1 MNEELKKLYDAIAS
15 RGFYTKSYDEFVNQY
30 QDPAYR
36 DKVFAVVTREGLY
49 TKGRNEFDAKY
60 SAAPLKKKEPSVS
73 TSQEG
78 AMAPATEA
86 GSLASQESAPVLDF
100 TKLRQEQQAQQFGEL
115 PAQPQAE
122 PAMPPS
128 PQLQQQVMGR
138 MASPKSKT
146 VETTRADGTPVTVQF
161 GPTEFKSSDEAPM
174 PQFKTFSEMA
184 GQVDATI
191 DEPTKQKISQAIG
204 ITGAVFN
211 KIVSP
216 NASVPEAI
224 NQAKAFAD
232 NTQAAYNVGVLSGQ
246 ISNNMQQSVPDKE
259 RIAKLNKEL
268 KQEQTKL
275 LSSQMGADASDF
287 YDMLS
292 SNFFTFLTEVLTTS
306 AAQMAT
312 GAGGMRPEDLAVAGI
327 LTLTTGT
334 GGAAYMAGKNSL
346 NAEMSSRIMGALEE
360 RGVDVTDAA
369 QLETAMTNRDLMMEI
384 AGEVQAPAT
393 FIAVL
398 DALSAGM
405 AGQIGKPIYEVLAQ
419 VAAGSIGEAG
429 AQLIESGEIT
439 SASAVLTEAVA
450 ELPGGLLETAFGAKT
465 KDVQRKIEINRQL
478 KDVEAQIER
487 TEDEDTKGVLRSV
500 ADNLRNEKNKIYD
513 DYAAFVNSLP
523 EEDVARLNSLNE
535 EIVKTSKAIDQ
546 VDNAATKDALKAR
559 RSALLKQVEQ
569 LENKQPDAVQEQATD
584 EAAVVPD
591 EIQSLKDDEIVTF
604 TVESLDQVPDEF
616 RDRAEK
622 KDGTEI
628 EIRKTILGLPIGEKT
643 TKVVNSGYTYTLTGK
658 EAKDYAIQKQATDE
672 SVLRAEQPEV
682 GLQEV
687 GERDQEPQVAA
698 EEEVGTV
705 GTLLNERVVY
715 DDPVSGQPVEGDLF
729 VEGQRVVLE
738 AAGGQQFDL
747 GNVDDVL
754 AQPLDGGIVRPAEMA
769 IMPQEDGSF
778 VFNKDGNQKVAKG
791 TQMFNNQPGLQA
803 ITRDDAGNV
812 KRVTLYSEDG
822 TETYNLTGQEAED
835 AAYYIV
841 RGFVETQEGQDAI
854 NQLAERNE
862 EARRDLTKP
871 IGVRPVQQVAP
882 QAAAQVRAE
891 APAGPVVEGAEADVD
906 AQELADLAADMQ
918 AATPARRERLERVAD
933 RARAAVSRILPDVKI
948 IVHDTQ
954 EAYRAA
960 TTFEGEATYN
970 NDTKTVHINGT
981 KATPAAVAH
990 EVFHAV
996 FLDKVKTDA
1005 KAQAV
1010 AKKMVESLKRVLG
1023 ENSEAYQYLDEFS
1036 KDYDANFQNE
1046 EKLAEMVAV
1055 LSELYSGVND
1065 IGLSPSA
1072 VQSVKN
1078 AIKKFITDLA
1088 KLFNIPMAT
1097 TLTDADV
1104 LAVLNTIAQKAV
1116 TGEVITEADVRTIDR
1131 VMAEDIES
1139 VESFFVNTEL
1149 ETPPAVEVKPRQRVS
1164 AQTNEEARESLE
1176 RKGRKMFPSSTDDAL
1191 TSDEVR
1197 VYFMDKDFNWLKRFS
1212 VPYEDV
1218 ANVFAE
1224 MASDPDFHLFPSITM
1239 QGGFMTMDTSKG
1251 RAEMEANIKISPRDE
1266 NTIYIEGIELFD
1278 PKLAGEGVGAKL
1290 MNRILAA
1297 ADKFGLTIQLD
1308 AYPTR
1313 RYQYDQTKGR
1323 DFSDRQLDKMADRL
1337 VTDFYSK
1344 FGFSSLDIRTKEL
1357 ARFMERKPMAS
1368 ASSVQMRE
1376 RKGLITI
1383 TEREAQKYARIGI
1396 NDARVAQAMEDL
1408 GLAGVKFTKG
1418 DVEAAISKAFD
1429 KAIDELKADMYNG
1442 QPAVITQDSPGITN
1456 AIQAEIT
1463 ALEEQGASL
1472 SRIESA
1478 KQMVNDPRT
1487 RNEYIRKYQDTQKET
1502 LAQWVSYLEQSDYDP
1517 AFKMLMLDAV
1527 VTSNYD
1533 YKLEKYFK
1541 RNSTT
1546 IRNMAPFDAGTLAE
1560 LYGMTENKELLKTY
1574 AEIQADNA
1582 SRVVKANMM
1591 KSTKEGKWLKFA
1603 GGDNVSEAEREVN
1616 ANALSQLVQNTFWCT
1631 KTNAKSQLDGGDFY
1645 VYVTEGTDMRP
1656 IPRIAV
1662 RMDGSDV
1669 GELRGNASSKQDLE
1683 PEMLPVAEKFLKEEI
1698 PGGSGQTWLDSIA
1711 FNKKAKAFAE
1721 SIDGSTLS
1729 MNMINEFAKLA
1740 SESAKYN
1747 VDYGRNG
1754 FIERIEESIKAKV
1767 KAGDVTPE
1775 LDGVIETSL
1784 GDANPRTKIFI
1795 GNVRRGFY
1803 DRLQNVEVVIGDV
1816 TIDGTD
1822 IAPRNLRVI
1831 TGDLDLGNNIQ
1842 SLSNIETVGGE
1853 IYFNNSINTLEDL
1866 GKIEVINGGYSF
1878 SPPTRVKTF
1887 DYLKTI
1893 NGDFNI
1899 ERSSFLESLGSLEVI
1914 NGSLRAG
1921 KSDLNSLGNL
1931 KSVSSYAVLPRGV
1944 KKIDGVSFGDS
1955 LTVSDGV
1962 EIINVK
1968 TIPGDFVVYEVPGM
1982 ESKHSATGSIEEIG
1996 GTALLHDSSSTSIGN
2011 IKRVGRGISLSKKIT
2026 SLENLSHVNGNIGI
2040 YGDEIK
2046 SIDNLEYVGG
2056 DLTVYA
2062 RKISSLGS
2070 VKHVGGNIEFSI
2082 LSAVKDL
2089 GKLEY
2094 VGGLIEGAWNIND
2107 IGALSS
2113 VGELWFG
2120 KFIKNETTEALRS
2133 GDVNIT
2139 TFAAG
2144 YVQESGL
2151 DGSPIAEKVYEL
2163 ALKQAS
2169 KYFGV
2174 ELPPAPRQRKDSDA
2188 AYENWKNGPKSVAQ
2202 EIGYKY
2208 NMNHKGYT
2216 PSNIVKQHFKND
2228 VERLSS
2234 RLSIR
2239 STITG
2244 SGYYMTL
2251 DGKFFNPYLK
2261 VIGGQDSGPNGLRQR
2276 MGQPNENI
2284 FDIVTMARQKGY
2296 TDKTIEIYLKQEGF
2310 AAQDIKDAMAVN
2322 SNIDGAQVPQ
2332 EFGNVTGGMAQ
2343 GQTLFDEIKAK
2354 LTKMAA
2360 DGASMMDIRIEAQTL
2375 LMDSEVYKAQS
2386 VEVKAQLRLS
2396 LDATIGTKAAD
2407 RAFRQEFKQ
2416 LRAMLSDRKKARRE
2430 LETIKRMMR
2439 GFIRKNLP
2447 QGEYSKA
2454 EVVALLKAI
2463 VDVNVDTLPLVMEK
2477 VEGYVTGFKVRKL
2490 ESQIKKLLA
2499 TKTTKV
2505 DSGRAMGITT
2515 IDVQE
2520 DLAALDE
2527 MLIDDGMSEQNKEDL
2542 LLKHLN
2548 EYQTLSSKY
2557 DLTDKDIRDLQL
2569 LKIAIAYNE
2578 AMMLDND
2585 NPVKVESLTLARDGM
2600 TVMITVGRSEF
2611 KAAQA
2616 AKHQAQKKNVV
2627 DLIEAI
2633 TGEPVP
2639 FDIESKESIDEYVRN
2654 QKVSE
2659 ANASILKSRISKV
2672 LGAFAKN
2679 PLKAYFDRS
2688 ASLSGLLG
2696 QITANLTDMFGGP
2709 VSEMVYG
2716 KIKQSDIE
2724 FERGMQARSKILDS
2738 KLREIYGKDYPIYV
2752 KRNKI
2757 AGLIDIFKKERAAEA
2772 RKLMEEMKT
2781 ASFKRKNEI
2790 MLELSDMRV
2799 FAPLSQNQIYY
2810 LYNQFKDESNRAGL
2824 EANYGKDYVE
2834 QLNELFEKYLDPKVR
2849 EWADW
2854 QANLLFPEL
2863 YDVYNPVYVEIFN
2876 TNMPWTANY
2885 AGRVYREGA
2894 DETEMAI
2901 TIMNN
2906 KGEYS
2911 NIQTPSSTKSRKNNN
2926 RQIAEMDGDLVLD
2939 SYISDME
2946 YFRAYGVTIR
2956 DVDRI
2961 FKNEAVQASI
2971 KKVAGEDVLKLIQD
2985 YIKIVGTNG
2994 MSVGT
2999 PMKQSLLDFVDS
3011 RLAISYMAGALNQL
3025 IKQLTSAFLFAPR
3038 IGINN
3043 WLMYTAKA
3051 APQLGGVWNEF
3062 IDNAPRIVKR
3072 YNPKEM
3078 AKILGGYDSKR
3089 SKQLAKNGGVTD
3101 NMRVLKVIDT
3111 TGQALDA
3118 LMWPVT
3124 QGDKHSAM
3132 VGAMGNYLYYKDI
3145 YTQKNPNATQD
3156 EVIKF
3161 AADKVSTEIEQVLG
3175 SSSRIDKD
3183 SFQNSGSAL
3192 YRALSFLSNS
3202 PKAMIRNIIPAYTGL
3217 FKKIASFDKT
3227 AGPGT
3232 LKQNLETVLMV
3243 QVFVPV
3249 LFKWAAIA
3257 LPGLW
3262 REWRDEDDE
3271 ELGAAA
3277 ILGPFEA
3284 LLIVGPLLTFIKD
3297 QVLDKPWADDV
3308 PTLPFYDLV
3317 EDLSRQVN
3325 KIIKAETDLRR

>member
-1 MNEELKKLYDAIAS
+1 MNEQAINDAYSLFSSKGYNGSVEDFKNLIATNPNALGDAYKLFASKGYNGSIDGFSELM
-15 RGFYTKSYDEFVNQY
+15 G
-30 QDPAYR
+30 
-36 DKVFAVVTREGLY
+36 
-49 TKGRNEFDAKY
+49 
-60 SAAPLKKKEPSVS
+60 LKKKEPSVS

-86 GSLASQESAPVLDF
+86 GSLAS
-100 TKLRQEQQAQQFGEL
+100 
-115 PAQPQAE
+115 
-122 PAMPPS
+122 
-128 PQLQQQVMGR
+128 
-138 MASPKSKT
+138 PKSKT
-146 VETTRADGTPVTVQF
+146 VETTRADGTPVTVEF
-161 GPTEFKSSDEAPM
+161 GPTEFKSSDEAPV

-191 DEPTKQKISQAIG
+191 DEPTKQKISQSIG

-275 LSSQMGADASDF
+275 LSSQMGADASNF
-287 YDMLS
+287 FDMLA
-292 SNFFTFLTEVLTTS
+292 SNPVTFLTEVLTTS

-312 GAGGMRPEDLAVAGI
+312 GVGGMRPEDLAAAGA
-327 LTLTTGT
+327 LTLATGI
-334 GGAAYMAGKNSL
+334 GGTAYMSGRNSL

-360 RGVDVTDAA
+360 RGVDITDAA

-393 FIAVL
+393 FVAAL

-405 AGQIGKPIYEVLAQ
+405 AGKLGKPIYEVLAQ
-419 VAAGSIGEAG
+419 SLAGSVGEAG

-450 ELPGGLLETAFGAKT
+450 ELPGGLVETAFGAKT

-487 TEDEDTKGVLRSV
+487 TEDEDTKSVLRSV

-584 EAAVVPD
+584 E
-591 EIQSLKDDEIVTF
+591 
-604 TVESLDQVPDEF
+604 
-616 RDRAEK
+616 
-622 KDGTEI
+622 G
-628 EIRKTILGLPIGEKT
+628 
-643 TKVVNSGYTYTLTGK
+643 
-658 EAKDYAIQKQATDE
+658 
-672 SVLRAEQPEV
+672 VLRPEQPEV

-687 GERDQEPQVAA
+687 VEGDQEPQVAT
-698 EEEVGTV
+698 EEVVQEEVGTV

-778 VFNKDGNQKVAKG
+778 VFNKEGNQKVAKG
-791 TQMFNNQPGLQA
+791 TRMFNNQPGLQA

-918 AATPARRERLERVAD
+918 AATPARRERLERVAE

-970 NDTKTVHINGT
+970 NDTKTIHINGT

-1088 KLFNIPMAT
+1088 KLFNIPMPT

-1131 VMAEDIES
+1131 VAAEDITP
-1139 VESFFVNTEL
+1139 VEQSE
-1149 ETPPAVEVKPRQRVS
+1149 
-1164 AQTNEEARESLE
+1164 
-1176 RKGRKMFPSSTDDAL
+1176 
-1191 TSDEVR
+1191 
-1197 VYFMDKDFNWLKRFS
+1197 
-1212 VPYEDV
+1212 
-1218 ANVFAE
+1218 
-1224 MASDPDFHLFPSITM
+1224 
-1239 QGGFMTMDTSKG
+1239 
-1251 RAEMEANIKISPRDE
+1251 
-1266 NTIYIEGIELFD
+1266 
-1278 PKLAGEGVGAKL
+1278 
-1290 MNRILAA
+1290 
-1297 ADKFGLTIQLD
+1297 
-1308 AYPTR
+1308 
-1313 RYQYDQTKGR
+1313 
-1323 DFSDRQLDKMADRL
+1323 
-1337 VTDFYSK
+1337 
-1344 FGFSSLDIRTKEL
+1344 
-1357 ARFMERKPMAS
+1357 
-1368 ASSVQMRE
+1368 VQMRE

-1418 DVEAAISKAFD
+1418 DVETAISKAFD

-1591 KSTKEGKWLKFA
+1591 KSTKDGKWLKFA

-1698 PGGSGQTWLDSIA
+1698 PGGSGQKWLDSIA

-1721 SIDGSTLS
+1721 SISDKKLS
-1729 MNMINEFAKLA
+1729 MDMIKEFGVLSGDA
-1740 SESAKYN
+1740 SKYS
-1747 VDYGRNG
+1747 VDYGKNG
-1754 FIERIEESIKAKV
+1754 FIERIENIIRAKASV
-1767 KAGDVTPE
+1767 DDDVTAD
-1775 LDGVIETSL
+1775 LKGKVATRARDL
-1784 GDANPRTKIFI
+1784 GPNTRVFI
-1795 GNVRRGFY
+1795 GEMGYSLYEDFSVG
-1803 DRLQNVEVVIGDV
+1803 LEVVIGDIAIGGYYERTV
-1816 TIDGTD
+1816 SLPPKLKSIYGNLLIKSGKIDFSALENVYG
-1822 IAPRNLRVI
+1822 NLNI
-1831 TGDLDLGNNIQ
+1831 GASAESLGNIKVVSGDFYLMGNAS
-1842 SLSNIETVGGE
+1842 SLK
-1853 IYFNNSINTLEDL
+1853 DL
-1866 GKIEVINGGYSF
+1866 GKIEVINAQYSF
-1878 SPPTRVKTF
+1878 DLPDGIKKF

-1893 NGDFNI
+1893 NGNLDI
-1899 ERSSFLESLGSLEVI
+1899 RSTSSLESLGSLEVI
-1914 NGSLRAG
+1914 NGSLEAIN
-1921 KSDLNSLGNL
+1921 SDLNSLGNL
-1931 KSVSSYAVLPRGV
+1931 KSVSENVELPEGV
-1944 KKIDGVSFGDS
+1944 KKIDGVSFGGR
-1955 LTVSDGV
+1955 LELFDGT

-1968 TIPGDFVVYEVPGM
+1968 TIPGNFIVNLVSGM
-1982 ESKHSATGSIEEIG
+1982 KSKHSATGSIEEIG
-1996 GTALLHDSSSTSIGN
+1996 GLANLYNSSSTVLGN
-2011 IKRVGRGISLSKKIT
+2011 LKRVGKGVTLPDNIT
-2026 SLENLSHVNGNIGI
+2026 SLGNLTRVG
-2040 YGDEIK
+2040 GDISVFGDKIK
-2046 SIDNLEYVGG
+2046 SLDNLEYVGG
-2056 DLTVYA
+2056 NLTVYS
-2062 RKISSLGS
+2062 RISSTGNL
-2070 VKHVGGNIEFSI
+2070 KYVGGSIEFSPFSRQQI
-2082 LSAVKDL
+2082 ETLD
-2089 GKLEY
+2089 KLEY
-2094 VGGLIEGAWNIND
+2094 VGGLIEGAKNIED

-2113 VGELWFG
+2113 VGEQWFG
-2120 KFIKNETTEALRS
+2120 KFKNNTGE
-2133 GDVNIT
+2133 DVNIAA
-2139 TFAAG
+2139 FAAR
-2144 YVQESGL
+2144 YVAESGI
-2151 DGSPIAEKVYEL
+2151 DGGPIAEKVYEL

-2169 KYFGV
+2169 KHFGV
-2174 ELPPAPRQRKDSDA
+2174 DLPPAPRQRKDSDA

-2208 NMNHKGYT
+2208 NMNYKGYT

-2234 RLSIR
+2234 RLSVKE
-2239 STITG
+2239 TLTKTG
-2244 SGYYMTL
+2244 YHMTL

-2396 LDATIGTKAAD
+2396 LDATVGTKAAD

-2463 VDVNVDTLPLVMEK
+2463 VDANVDTLPLVMEK

-2585 NPVKVESLTLARDGM
+2585 NPVKVESLTLARDRM

-2659 ANASILKSRISKV
+2659 ANASIVKSRISKV

-2799 FAPLSQNQIYY
+2799 FTPLSQNQIYY

-2926 RQIAEMDGDLVLD
+2926 RKIAEMDGDLVLD

-2946 YFRAYGVTIR
+2946 YFRAYGETIR

-2971 KKVAGEDVLKLIQD
+2971 KKVAGEDVLALIQN

-2999 PMKQSLLDFVDS
+2999 PMNQSLLDSIDS
-3011 RLAISYMAGALNQL
+3011 RLGISYMAGALNQL

-3089 SKQLAKNGGVTD
+3089 SKELAKNGGVTD

-3308 PTLPFYDLV
+3308 PTIPIYDLV
-3317 EDLSRQVN
+3317 EDLARQVN
-3325 KIIKAETDLRR
+3325 KIVNAETDEDLEDGLLNISYIIAGGFGIPAKNIDRMIRNIEEVLDGNEDPGEALLRLFNYSDYTIEGPKKR

>member
-1 MNEELKKLYDAIAS
+1 MNEQAINDAYSLFSSKGYNGSVEDFKNLIATNPNALDDAYKLFASKGYNGSIDGFSELM
-15 RGFYTKSYDEFVNQY
+15 G
-30 QDPAYR
+30 
-36 DKVFAVVTREGLY
+36 
-49 TKGRNEFDAKY
+49 
-60 SAAPLKKKEPSVS
+60 LKKKEPSVS

-78 AMAPATEA
+78 AMAQATED

-146 VETTRADGTPVTVQF
+146 VETTRADGTPVTIEF

-312 GAGGMRPEDLAVAGI
+312 GAGGMRPEDLAAAGI

-393 FIAVL
+393 FVAAL

-419 VAAGSIGEAG
+419 AAAGSIGEAG

-487 TEDEDTKGVLRSV
+487 TEDEDTKSVLRSV

-523 EEDVARLNSLNE
+523 EEDVTRLNSLNE

-622 KDGTEI
+622 KDGAEI

-672 SVLRAEQPEV
+672 GVLRPEQPEV

-687 GERDQEPQVAA
+687 GERDQEPQVAS
-698 EEEVGTV
+698 EEV
-705 GTLLNERVVY
+705 VVQEE
-715 DDPVSGQPVEGDLF
+715 VS
-729 VEGQRVVLE
+729 
-738 AAGGQQFDL
+738 
-747 GNVDDVL
+747 
-754 AQPLDGGIVRPAEMA
+754 PAV
-769 IMPQEDGSF
+769 QE
-778 VFNKDGNQKVAKG
+778 
-791 TQMFNNQPGLQA
+791 
-803 ITRDDAGNV
+803 I
-812 KRVTLYSEDG
+812 
-822 TETYNLTGQEAED
+822 
-835 AAYYIV
+835 
-841 RGFVETQEGQDAI
+841 
-854 NQLAERNE
+854 
-862 EARRDLTKP
+862 EARREKEIEERELNRLFPLTVDDTAEGRR
-871 IGVRPVQQVAP
+871 IQEEREQMDANLRELNARYDAEIAALGETTPVAQPTVEDAVVQEEVA
-882 QAAAQVRAE
+882 AE
-891 APAGPVVEGAEADVD
+891 VD

-918 AATPARRERLERVAD
+918 AATPARRERLERVAK

-954 EAYRAA
+954 ESYRAA

-970 NDTKTVHINGT
+970 NDTKTIHINGT

-1088 KLFNIPMAT
+1088 KLFNISMAT

-1131 VMAEDIES
+1131 VAAEDI
-1139 VESFFVNTEL
+1139 
-1149 ETPPAVEVKPRQRVS
+1149 TPV
-1164 AQTNEEARESLE
+1164 AQSE
-1176 RKGRKMFPSSTDDAL
+1176 
-1191 TSDEVR
+1191 
-1197 VYFMDKDFNWLKRFS
+1197 
-1212 VPYEDV
+1212 
-1218 ANVFAE
+1218 
-1224 MASDPDFHLFPSITM
+1224 
-1239 QGGFMTMDTSKG
+1239 
-1251 RAEMEANIKISPRDE
+1251 
-1266 NTIYIEGIELFD
+1266 
-1278 PKLAGEGVGAKL
+1278 
-1290 MNRILAA
+1290 
-1297 ADKFGLTIQLD
+1297 
-1308 AYPTR
+1308 
-1313 RYQYDQTKGR
+1313 
-1323 DFSDRQLDKMADRL
+1323 
-1337 VTDFYSK
+1337 
-1344 FGFSSLDIRTKEL
+1344 
-1357 ARFMERKPMAS
+1357 
-1368 ASSVQMRE
+1368 VQMRE

-1418 DVEAAISKAFD
+1418 DVETAISKAFD
-1429 KAIDELKADMYNG
+1429 KAIDELSIDMYNG

-1478 KQMVNDPRT
+1478 KQMVNDPGT

-1603 GGDNVSEAEREVN
+1603 GGDNVSEAERETN

-1729 MNMINEFAKLA
+1729 MNMINEFAKLS

-1747 VDYGRNG
+1747 VDYGKNG

-1767 KAGDVTPE
+1767 KAGDVTSE

-1784 GDANPRTKIFI
+1784 GDANTKTKIFI

-1822 IAPRNLRVI
+1822 IAPFSLRVI

-1842 SLSNIETVGGE
+1842 SLSNIETVGGK
-1853 IYFNNSINTLEDL
+1853 IYFGNSINTLEDL
-1866 GKIEVINGGYSF
+1866 GKIEVINGAYSF

-1931 KSVSSYAVLPRGV
+1931 KSVSSYAILPRGV
-1944 KKIDGVSFGDS
+1944 KKIDGVSFGGR
-1955 LTVSDGV
+1955 LELSDGV

-1968 TIPGDFVVYEVPGM
+1968 TIPGDFVVYEVSGM

-2070 VKHVGGNIEFSI
+2070 VKHVGGDIEVST
-2082 LSAVKDL
+2082 LSAVKNL

-2094 VGGLIEGAWNIND
+2094 VGGLIRASWNIED
-2107 IGALSS
+2107 TGELSS

-2120 KFIKNETTEALRS
+2120 QFKNNTGE
-2133 GDVNIT
+2133 DVNIAA
-2139 TFAAG
+2139 FAAR
-2144 YVQESGL
+2144 YVQESGIY
-2151 DGSPIAEKVYEL
+2151 GFPIAEKVYEL

-2216 PSNIVKQHFKND
+2216 PSNIVKQHFKNE

-2416 LRAMLSDRKKARRE
+2416 LRAMLADRKKARRE

-2454 EVVALLKAI
+2454 EVVALLKSI
-2463 VDVNVDTLPLVMEK
+2463 VDANVDTLPLVMEK

-2585 NPVKVESLTLARDGM
+2585 NPVKVESLTLARDRM

-2659 ANASILKSRISKV
+2659 ANASIVKSRISKV

-2799 FAPLSQNQIYY
+2799 FTPLSQNQIYY

-2926 RQIAEMDGDLVLD
+2926 RKIAEMDGDLVLD

-2946 YFRAYGVTIR
+2946 YFRAYGLTIR
-2956 DVDRI
+2956 DVDRM

-2999 PMKQSLLDFVDS
+2999 PMKQSLLDSVDS
-3011 RLAISYMAGALNQL
+3011 RLGISYMAGALNQL

-3132 VGAMGNYLYYKDI
+3132 VGAMGNYLYYKDM
-3145 YTQKNPNATQD
+3145 YMQKNPNATQD

-3183 SFQNSGSAL
+3183 SFQNSGNAL
-3192 YRALSFLSNS
+3192 FRALSFLSNS

-3217 FKKIASFDKT
+3217 FKKVASFDKT
-3227 AGPGT
+3227 AGSGT

-3308 PTLPFYDLV
+3308 PTIPIYDLV
-3317 EDLSRQVN
+3317 EDLARQVN
-3325 KIIKAETDLRR
+3325 KIVNAETDEDLEDGLLNISYIIAGGFGIPAKNIDRMIRNIEEVLDGNEDPGEALLRLFNYSDYTIEGPKKR

>member
-1 MNEELKKLYDAIAS
+1 MNEQAINDAYSLFSSKGYNGSVEDFKNLIATNPNALGDAYKLFASKGYNGSIDGFSELM
-15 RGFYTKSYDEFVNQY
+15 G
-30 QDPAYR
+30 
-36 DKVFAVVTREGLY
+36 
-49 TKGRNEFDAKY
+49 
-60 SAAPLKKKEPSVS
+60 LKKKEPSVS

-86 GSLASQESAPVLDF
+86 GSLAS
-100 TKLRQEQQAQQFGEL
+100 
-115 PAQPQAE
+115 
-122 PAMPPS
+122 
-128 PQLQQQVMGR
+128 
-138 MASPKSKT
+138 PKSKT
-146 VETTRADGTPVTVQF
+146 VETTRADGTPVTVEF
-161 GPTEFKSSDEAPM
+161 GPTEFKSSDEAPV

-191 DEPTKQKISQAIG
+191 DEPTKQKISQSIG

-275 LSSQMGADASDF
+275 LSSQMGADASNF
-287 YDMLS
+287 FDMLA
-292 SNFFTFLTEVLTTS
+292 SNPVTFLTEVLTTS

-312 GAGGMRPEDLAVAGI
+312 GVGGMRPEDLAAAGA
-327 LTLTTGT
+327 LTLATGI
-334 GGAAYMAGKNSL
+334 GGTAYMSGRNSL

-360 RGVDVTDAA
+360 RGVDITDAA

-393 FIAVL
+393 FVAAL

-405 AGQIGKPIYEVLAQ
+405 AGKLGKPIYEVLAQ
-419 VAAGSIGEAG
+419 SLAGSVGEAG

-450 ELPGGLLETAFGAKT
+450 ELPGGLVETAFGAKT

-487 TEDEDTKGVLRSV
+487 TEDEDTKSVLRSV

-584 EAAVVPD
+584 E
-591 EIQSLKDDEIVTF
+591 
-604 TVESLDQVPDEF
+604 
-616 RDRAEK
+616 
-622 KDGTEI
+622 G
-628 EIRKTILGLPIGEKT
+628 
-643 TKVVNSGYTYTLTGK
+643 
-658 EAKDYAIQKQATDE
+658 
-672 SVLRAEQPEV
+672 VLRPEQPEV

-687 GERDQEPQVAA
+687 VEGDQEPQVAT
-698 EEEVGTV
+698 EEVVQEEVGTV

-729 VEGQRVVLE
+729 AEGQRVVLE

-778 VFNKDGNQKVAKG
+778 VFNKEGNQKVAKG
-791 TQMFNNQPGLQA
+791 TRMFNNQPGLQA

-918 AATPARRERLERVAD
+918 AATPARRERLERVAE

-970 NDTKTVHINGT
+970 NDTKTIHINGT

-1088 KLFNIPMAT
+1088 KLFNIPMPT

-1131 VMAEDIES
+1131 VAAEDITP
-1139 VESFFVNTEL
+1139 VEQSE
-1149 ETPPAVEVKPRQRVS
+1149 
-1164 AQTNEEARESLE
+1164 
-1176 RKGRKMFPSSTDDAL
+1176 
-1191 TSDEVR
+1191 
-1197 VYFMDKDFNWLKRFS
+1197 
-1212 VPYEDV
+1212 
-1218 ANVFAE
+1218 
-1224 MASDPDFHLFPSITM
+1224 
-1239 QGGFMTMDTSKG
+1239 
-1251 RAEMEANIKISPRDE
+1251 
-1266 NTIYIEGIELFD
+1266 
-1278 PKLAGEGVGAKL
+1278 
-1290 MNRILAA
+1290 
-1297 ADKFGLTIQLD
+1297 
-1308 AYPTR
+1308 
-1313 RYQYDQTKGR
+1313 
-1323 DFSDRQLDKMADRL
+1323 
-1337 VTDFYSK
+1337 
-1344 FGFSSLDIRTKEL
+1344 
-1357 ARFMERKPMAS
+1357 
-1368 ASSVQMRE
+1368 VQMRE

-1418 DVEAAISKAFD
+1418 DVETAISKAFD

-1591 KSTKEGKWLKFA
+1591 KSTKDGKWLKFA

-1698 PGGSGQTWLDSIA
+1698 PGGSGQKWLDSIA

-1721 SIDGSTLS
+1721 SISDKKLS
-1729 MNMINEFAKLA
+1729 MDMIKEFGVLSGDA
-1740 SESAKYN
+1740 SKYS
-1747 VDYGRNG
+1747 VDYGKNG
-1754 FIERIEESIKAKV
+1754 FIERIENIIRAKASV
-1767 KAGDVTPE
+1767 DDDVTAD
-1775 LDGVIETSL
+1775 LKGKVATRARDL
-1784 GDANPRTKIFI
+1784 GPNTRVFI
-1795 GNVRRGFY
+1795 GEMGYSLYEDFSVG
-1803 DRLQNVEVVIGDV
+1803 LEVVIGDIAIGGYYERTV
-1816 TIDGTD
+1816 SLPPKLKSIYGNLLIKSGKIDFSALENVYG
-1822 IAPRNLRVI
+1822 NLNI
-1831 TGDLDLGNNIQ
+1831 GASAESLGNIKVVSGDFYLMGNAS
-1842 SLSNIETVGGE
+1842 SLK
-1853 IYFNNSINTLEDL
+1853 DL
-1866 GKIEVINGGYSF
+1866 GKIEVINAQYSF
-1878 SPPTRVKTF
+1878 DLPDGIKKF

-1893 NGDFNI
+1893 NGNLDI
-1899 ERSSFLESLGSLEVI
+1899 RSTSSLESLGSLEVI
-1914 NGSLRAG
+1914 NGSLEAIN
-1921 KSDLNSLGNL
+1921 SDLNSLGNL
-1931 KSVSSYAVLPRGV
+1931 KSVSENVELPEGV
-1944 KKIDGVSFGDS
+1944 KKIDGVSFGGR
-1955 LTVSDGV
+1955 LELFDGT

-1968 TIPGDFVVYEVPGM
+1968 TIPGNFIVNLVSGM
-1982 ESKHSATGSIEEIG
+1982 KSKHSATGSIEEIG
-1996 GTALLHDSSSTSIGN
+1996 GLANLYNSSSTVLGN
-2011 IKRVGRGISLSKKIT
+2011 LKRVGKGVTLPDNIT
-2026 SLENLSHVNGNIGI
+2026 SLGNLTRVG
-2040 YGDEIK
+2040 GDISVFGDKIK
-2046 SIDNLEYVGG
+2046 SLDNLEYVGG
-2056 DLTVYA
+2056 NLTVYS
-2062 RKISSLGS
+2062 RISSTGNL
-2070 VKHVGGNIEFSI
+2070 KYVGGSIEFSPFSRQQI
-2082 LSAVKDL
+2082 ETLD
-2089 GKLEY
+2089 KLEY
-2094 VGGLIEGAWNIND
+2094 VGGLIEGAKNIED

-2113 VGELWFG
+2113 VGEQWFG
-2120 KFIKNETTEALRS
+2120 KFKNNTGE
-2133 GDVNIT
+2133 DVNIAA
-2139 TFAAG
+2139 FAAR
-2144 YVQESGL
+2144 YVAESGI
-2151 DGSPIAEKVYEL
+2151 DGGPIAEKVYEL

-2169 KYFGV
+2169 KHFGV
-2174 ELPPAPRQRKDSDA
+2174 DLPPAPRQRKDSDA

-2208 NMNHKGYT
+2208 NMNYKGYT

-2234 RLSIR
+2234 RLSVKE
-2239 STITG
+2239 TLTKTG
-2244 SGYYMTL
+2244 YHMTL

-2396 LDATIGTKAAD
+2396 LDATVGTKAAD

-2463 VDVNVDTLPLVMEK
+2463 VDANVDTLPLVMEK

-2585 NPVKVESLTLARDGM
+2585 NPVKVESLTLARDRM

-2659 ANASILKSRISKV
+2659 ANASIVKSRISKV

-2799 FAPLSQNQIYY
+2799 FTPLSQNQIYY

-2926 RQIAEMDGDLVLD
+2926 RKIAEMDGDLVLD

-2946 YFRAYGVTIR
+2946 YFRAYGETIR

-2971 KKVAGEDVLKLIQD
+2971 KKVAGEDVLALIQN

-2999 PMKQSLLDFVDS
+2999 PMNQSLLDSIDS
-3011 RLAISYMAGALNQL
+3011 RLGISYMAGALNQL

-3089 SKQLAKNGGVTD
+3089 SKELAKNGGVTD

-3308 PTLPFYDLV
+3308 PTIPIYDLV
-3317 EDLSRQVN
+3317 EDLARQVN
-3325 KIIKAETDLRR
+3325 KIVNAETDEDLEDGLLNISYIIAGGFGIPAKNIDRMIRNIEEVLDGNEDPGEALLRLFNYSDYTIEGPKKR

>member
-1 MNEELKKLYDAIAS
+1 
-15 RGFYTKSYDEFVNQY
+15 
-30 QDPAYR
+30 
-36 DKVFAVVTREGLY
+36 
-49 TKGRNEFDAKY
+49 
-60 SAAPLKKKEPSVS
+60 
-73 TSQEG
+73 
-78 AMAPATEA
+78 
-86 GSLASQESAPVLDF
+86 
-100 TKLRQEQQAQQFGEL
+100 
-115 PAQPQAE
+115 
-122 PAMPPS
+122 
-128 PQLQQQVMGR
+128 
-138 MASPKSKT
+138 
-146 VETTRADGTPVTVQF
+146 
-161 GPTEFKSSDEAPM
+161 
-174 PQFKTFSEMA
+174 
-184 GQVDATI
+184 
-191 DEPTKQKISQAIG
+191 
-204 ITGAVFN
+204 
-211 KIVSP
+211 
-216 NASVPEAI
+216 
-224 NQAKAFAD
+224 
-232 NTQAAYNVGVLSGQ
+232 
-246 ISNNMQQSVPDKE
+246 
-259 RIAKLNKEL
+259 
-268 KQEQTKL
+268 
-275 LSSQMGADASDF
+275 
-287 YDMLS
+287 
-292 SNFFTFLTEVLTTS
+292 
-306 AAQMAT
+306 
-312 GAGGMRPEDLAVAGI
+312 
-327 LTLTTGT
+327 
-334 GGAAYMAGKNSL
+334 
-346 NAEMSSRIMGALEE
+346 
-360 RGVDVTDAA
+360 
-369 QLETAMTNRDLMMEI
+369 
-384 AGEVQAPAT
+384 
-393 FIAVL
+393 
-398 DALSAGM
+398 
-405 AGQIGKPIYEVLAQ
+405 
-419 VAAGSIGEAG
+419 
-429 AQLIESGEIT
+429 
-439 SASAVLTEAVA
+439 
-450 ELPGGLLETAFGAKT
+450 
-465 KDVQRKIEINRQL
+465 
-478 KDVEAQIER
+478 
-487 TEDEDTKGVLRSV
+487 
-500 ADNLRNEKNKIYD
+500 
-513 DYAAFVNSLP
+513 
-523 EEDVARLNSLNE
+523 
-535 EIVKTSKAIDQ
+535 
-546 VDNAATKDALKAR
+546 
-559 RSALLKQVEQ
+559 
-569 LENKQPDAVQEQATD
+569 
-584 EAAVVPD
+584 
-591 EIQSLKDDEIVTF
+591 
-604 TVESLDQVPDEF
+604 
-616 RDRAEK
+616 
-622 KDGTEI
+622 
-628 EIRKTILGLPIGEKT
+628 
-643 TKVVNSGYTYTLTGK
+643 
-658 EAKDYAIQKQATDE
+658 
-672 SVLRAEQPEV
+672 
-682 GLQEV
+682 
-687 GERDQEPQVAA
+687 
-698 EEEVGTV
+698 
-705 GTLLNERVVY
+705 
-715 DDPVSGQPVEGDLF
+715 
-729 VEGQRVVLE
+729 
-738 AAGGQQFDL
+738 
-747 GNVDDVL
+747 
-754 AQPLDGGIVRPAEMA
+754 
-769 IMPQEDGSF
+769 
-778 VFNKDGNQKVAKG
+778 
-791 TQMFNNQPGLQA
+791 
-803 ITRDDAGNV
+803 
-812 KRVTLYSEDG
+812 
-822 TETYNLTGQEAED
+822 
-835 AAYYIV
+835 
-841 RGFVETQEGQDAI
+841 
-854 NQLAERNE
+854 
-862 EARRDLTKP
+862 
-871 IGVRPVQQVAP
+871 
-882 QAAAQVRAE
+882 
-891 APAGPVVEGAEADVD
+891 
-906 AQELADLAADMQ
+906 
-918 AATPARRERLERVAD
+918 
-933 RARAAVSRILPDVKI
+933 
-948 IVHDTQ
+948 
-954 EAYRAA
+954 
-960 TTFEGEATYN
+960 
-970 NDTKTVHINGT
+970 
-981 KATPAAVAH
+981 
-990 EVFHAV
+990 
-996 FLDKVKTDA
+996 
-1005 KAQAV
+1005 
-1010 AKKMVESLKRVLG
+1010 
-1023 ENSEAYQYLDEFS
+1023 
-1036 KDYDANFQNE
+1036 
-1046 EKLAEMVAV
+1046 
-1055 LSELYSGVND
+1055 
-1065 IGLSPSA
+1065 
-1072 VQSVKN
+1072 
-1078 AIKKFITDLA
+1078 
-1088 KLFNIPMAT
+1088 
-1097 TLTDADV
+1097 
-1104 LAVLNTIAQKAV
+1104 
-1116 TGEVITEADVRTIDR
+1116 
-1131 VMAEDIES
+1131 
-1139 VESFFVNTEL
+1139 
-1149 ETPPAVEVKPRQRVS
+1149 
-1164 AQTNEEARESLE
+1164 
-1176 RKGRKMFPSSTDDAL
+1176 
-1191 TSDEVR
+1191 
-1197 VYFMDKDFNWLKRFS
+1197 
-1212 VPYEDV
+1212 
-1218 ANVFAE
+1218 
-1224 MASDPDFHLFPSITM
+1224 
-1239 QGGFMTMDTSKG
+1239 
-1251 RAEMEANIKISPRDE
+1251 
-1266 NTIYIEGIELFD
+1266 
-1278 PKLAGEGVGAKL
+1278 
-1290 MNRILAA
+1290 
-1297 ADKFGLTIQLD
+1297 
-1308 AYPTR
+1308 
-1313 RYQYDQTKGR
+1313 
-1323 DFSDRQLDKMADRL
+1323 
-1337 VTDFYSK
+1337 
-1344 FGFSSLDIRTKEL
+1344 
-1357 ARFMERKPMAS
+1357 
-1368 ASSVQMRE
+1368 VQMRE

-1429 KAIDELKADMYNG
+1429 KALDELSIKAI
-1442 QPAVITQDSPGITN
+1442 VITQDSPAITR
-1456 AIQAEIT
+1456 AIEAEIT

-1478 KQMVNDPRT
+1478 KQMINDPGT
-1487 RNEYIRKYQDTQKET
+1487 RNNYIKEYQDAQSQT
-1502 LAQWVSYLEQSDYDP
+1502 LAQWWSYLSQSDYDP
-1517 AFKMLMLDAV
+1517 AFKFLMLDAV
-1527 VTSNYD
+1527 VTNNYD
-1533 YKLEKYFK
+1533 LKTQKYVK
-1541 RNSTT
+1541 RDNKT
-1546 IRNMAPFDAGTLAE
+1546 IRNITPFDAGTLAE
-1560 LYGMTENKELLKTY
+1560 LYGMTDSKELLKTY

-1591 KSTKEGKWLKFA
+1591 KSTKEGNWLKFA

-1616 ANALSQLVQNTFWCT
+1616 ATALSQLVQDTYWCT

-1698 PGGSGQTWLDSIA
+1698 PGGSGQKWLNSIA

-1721 SIDGSTLS
+1721 SIEGSTLS
-1729 MNMINEFAKLA
+1729 MDMINEFAKLA

-1767 KAGDVTPE
+1767 KAGDVTSE

-1784 GDANPRTKIFI
+1784 AGANPKTKIFI
-1795 GNVRRGFY
+1795 GNVHRIYYNF
-1803 DRLQNVEVVIGDV
+1803 LTNVEVVIGDV
-1816 TIDGTD
+1816 TIDGTE
-1822 IAPRNLRVI
+1822 IAPRSLRI
-1831 TGDLDLGNNIQ
+1831 ISGDLNLGTGIK

-1853 IYFNNSINTLEDL
+1853 IYFGLSFNTLEDL
-1866 GKIEVINGGYSF
+1866 GKIEVINGGYAF
-1878 SPPTRVKTF
+1878 SPPTRIKKF

-1893 NGDFNI
+1893 NGNLDV
-1899 ERSSFLESLGSLEVI
+1899 RSYATGDSQPSSLESLGSLEVI
-1914 NGSLRAG
+1914 NGSLEAIN
-1921 KSDLNSLGNL
+1921 SDLNSLGNL
-1931 KSVSSYAVLPRGV
+1931 KSVSENVELPEGV
-1944 KKIDGVSFGDS
+1944 KKIDGVSFGGR
-1955 LTVSDGV
+1955 LELFDGT

-1968 TIPGDFVVYEVPGM
+1968 TIPGNFIVNLVSGM
-1982 ESKHSATGSIEEIG
+1982 KSKHSATGSIEEIG
-1996 GTALLHDSSSTSIGN
+1996 GLANLYNSSSTVLGN
-2011 IKRVGRGISLSKKIT
+2011 LKRVGKGVTLPDNIT
-2026 SLENLSHVNGNIGI
+2026 SLGNLTRVGENISVFS
-2040 YGDEIK
+2040 DKIK
-2046 SIDNLEYVGG
+2046 SLDNLEYVGG
-2056 DLTVYA
+2056 DLA
-2062 RKISSLGS
+2062 IGREISSIGNLRY
-2070 VKHVGGNIEFSI
+2070 VGGDIKFSPFSRQQIET
-2082 LSAVKDL
+2082 LD
-2089 GKLEY
+2089 KLEY
-2094 VGGLIEGAWNIND
+2094 VGGLIKDPKNIKD
-2107 IGALSS
+2107 TGALSS

-2120 KFIKNETTEALRS
+2120 KFIKNKTTEALRS
-2133 GDVNIT
+2133 GDVDIT
-2139 TFAAG
+2139 YFAAR
-2144 YVQESGL
+2144 YVAESGI
-2151 DGSPIAEKVYEL
+2151 DGGPIAEKVYDL
-2163 ALKQAS
+2163 ALRQAS

-2261 VIGGQDSGPNGLRQR
+2261 VIGGQDGGPNGLRQR

-2585 NPVKVESLTLARDGM
+2585 NPVKVESLTLARDRM

-2659 ANASILKSRISKV
+2659 ANASIVKSRISKV

-2799 FAPLSQNQIYY
+2799 FTPLSQNQIYY

-2956 DVDRI
+2956 DVDRM

-3101 NMRVLKVIDT
+3101 NMRVLKVVDT

-3217 FKKIASFDKT
+3217 FKKVASFDKT

-3308 PTLPFYDLV
+3308 PTIPIYDLV
-3317 EDLSRQVN
+3317 EDLARQVN
-3325 KIIKAETDLRR
+3325 KIVNAETDEDLEDGLLNISYIIAGGFGIPAKNIDRMIRNIGEVLDGNEDPGEALLRLFNYSDYAIEGPKEK

>member
-1 MNEELKKLYDAIAS
+1 MNEQAINDAYSLFSSKGYNGSVEDFKNLIATNPNALGDAYKLFASKGYNGSIDGFSELM
-15 RGFYTKSYDEFVNQY
+15 G
-30 QDPAYR
+30 
-36 DKVFAVVTREGLY
+36 
-49 TKGRNEFDAKY
+49 
-60 SAAPLKKKEPSVS
+60 LKKKEPSVS

-86 GSLASQESAPVLDF
+86 GSLAS
-100 TKLRQEQQAQQFGEL
+100 
-115 PAQPQAE
+115 
-122 PAMPPS
+122 
-128 PQLQQQVMGR
+128 
-138 MASPKSKT
+138 PKSKT
-146 VETTRADGTPVTVQF
+146 VETTRADGTPVTVEF
-161 GPTEFKSSDEAPM
+161 GPTEFKSSDEAPV

-191 DEPTKQKISQAIG
+191 DEPTKQKISQSIG

-275 LSSQMGADASDF
+275 LSSQMGADASNF
-287 YDMLS
+287 FDMLA
-292 SNFFTFLTEVLTTS
+292 SNPVTFLTEVLTTS

-312 GAGGMRPEDLAVAGI
+312 GVGGMRPEDLAAAGA
-327 LTLTTGT
+327 LTLATGI
-334 GGAAYMAGKNSL
+334 GGTAYMSGRNSL

-360 RGVDVTDAA
+360 RGVDITDAA

-393 FIAVL
+393 FVAAL

-405 AGQIGKPIYEVLAQ
+405 AGKLGKPIYEVLAQ
-419 VAAGSIGEAG
+419 SLAGSVGEAG

-450 ELPGGLLETAFGAKT
+450 ELPGGLVETAFGAKT

-487 TEDEDTKGVLRSV
+487 TEDEDTKSVLRSV

-584 EAAVVPD
+584 E
-591 EIQSLKDDEIVTF
+591 
-604 TVESLDQVPDEF
+604 
-616 RDRAEK
+616 
-622 KDGTEI
+622 G
-628 EIRKTILGLPIGEKT
+628 
-643 TKVVNSGYTYTLTGK
+643 
-658 EAKDYAIQKQATDE
+658 
-672 SVLRAEQPEV
+672 VLRPEQPEV

-687 GERDQEPQVAA
+687 VEGDQEPQVAT
-698 EEEVGTV
+698 EEVVQEEVGTV

-729 VEGQRVVLE
+729 AEGQRVVLE

-778 VFNKDGNQKVAKG
+778 VFNKEGNQKVAKG
-791 TQMFNNQPGLQA
+791 TRMFNNQPGLQA

-918 AATPARRERLERVAD
+918 AATPARRERLERVAE

-970 NDTKTVHINGT
+970 NDTKTIHINGT

-1088 KLFNIPMAT
+1088 KLFNIPMPT

-1131 VMAEDIES
+1131 VAAEDITP
-1139 VESFFVNTEL
+1139 VEQSE
-1149 ETPPAVEVKPRQRVS
+1149 
-1164 AQTNEEARESLE
+1164 
-1176 RKGRKMFPSSTDDAL
+1176 
-1191 TSDEVR
+1191 
-1197 VYFMDKDFNWLKRFS
+1197 
-1212 VPYEDV
+1212 
-1218 ANVFAE
+1218 
-1224 MASDPDFHLFPSITM
+1224 
-1239 QGGFMTMDTSKG
+1239 
-1251 RAEMEANIKISPRDE
+1251 
-1266 NTIYIEGIELFD
+1266 
-1278 PKLAGEGVGAKL
+1278 
-1290 MNRILAA
+1290 
-1297 ADKFGLTIQLD
+1297 
-1308 AYPTR
+1308 
-1313 RYQYDQTKGR
+1313 
-1323 DFSDRQLDKMADRL
+1323 
-1337 VTDFYSK
+1337 
-1344 FGFSSLDIRTKEL
+1344 
-1357 ARFMERKPMAS
+1357 
-1368 ASSVQMRE
+1368 VQMRE

-1418 DVEAAISKAFD
+1418 DVETAISKAFD

-1591 KSTKEGKWLKFA
+1591 KSTKDGKWLKFA

-1698 PGGSGQTWLDSIA
+1698 PGGSGQKWLDSIA

-1721 SIDGSTLS
+1721 SISDKKLS
-1729 MNMINEFAKLA
+1729 MDMIKEFGVLSGDA
-1740 SESAKYN
+1740 SKYS
-1747 VDYGRNG
+1747 VDYGKNG
-1754 FIERIEESIKAKV
+1754 FIERIENIIRAKASV
-1767 KAGDVTPE
+1767 DDDVTAD
-1775 LDGVIETSL
+1775 LKGKVATRARDL
-1784 GDANPRTKIFI
+1784 GPNTRVFI
-1795 GNVRRGFY
+1795 GEMGYSLYEDFSVG
-1803 DRLQNVEVVIGDV
+1803 LEVVIGDIAIGGYYERTV
-1816 TIDGTD
+1816 SLPPKLKSIYGNLLIKSGKIDFSALENVYG
-1822 IAPRNLRVI
+1822 NLNI
-1831 TGDLDLGNNIQ
+1831 GASAESLGNIKVVSGDFYLMGNAS
-1842 SLSNIETVGGE
+1842 SLK
-1853 IYFNNSINTLEDL
+1853 DL
-1866 GKIEVINGGYSF
+1866 GKIEVINAQYSF
-1878 SPPTRVKTF
+1878 DLPDGIKKF

-1893 NGDFNI
+1893 NGNLDI
-1899 ERSSFLESLGSLEVI
+1899 RSTSSLESLGSLEVI
-1914 NGSLRAG
+1914 NGSLEAIN
-1921 KSDLNSLGNL
+1921 SDLNSLGNL
-1931 KSVSSYAVLPRGV
+1931 KSVSENVELPEGV
-1944 KKIDGVSFGDS
+1944 KKIDGVSFGGR
-1955 LTVSDGV
+1955 LELFDGT

-1968 TIPGDFVVYEVPGM
+1968 TIPGNFIVNLVSGM
-1982 ESKHSATGSIEEIG
+1982 KSKHSATGSIEEIG
-1996 GTALLHDSSSTSIGN
+1996 GLANLYNSSSTVLGN
-2011 IKRVGRGISLSKKIT
+2011 LKRVGKGVTLPDNIT
-2026 SLENLSHVNGNIGI
+2026 SLGNLTRVG
-2040 YGDEIK
+2040 GDISVFGDKIK
-2046 SIDNLEYVGG
+2046 SLDNLEYVGG
-2056 DLTVYA
+2056 NLTVYS
-2062 RKISSLGS
+2062 RISSTGNL
-2070 VKHVGGNIEFSI
+2070 KYVGGSIEFSPFSRQQI
-2082 LSAVKDL
+2082 ETLD
-2089 GKLEY
+2089 KLEY
-2094 VGGLIEGAWNIND
+2094 VGGLIEGAKNIED

-2113 VGELWFG
+2113 VGEQWFG
-2120 KFIKNETTEALRS
+2120 KFKNNTGE
-2133 GDVNIT
+2133 DVNIAA
-2139 TFAAG
+2139 FAAR
-2144 YVQESGL
+2144 YVAESGI
-2151 DGSPIAEKVYEL
+2151 DGGPIAEKVYEL

-2169 KYFGV
+2169 KHFGV
-2174 ELPPAPRQRKDSDA
+2174 DLPPAPRQRKDSDA

-2208 NMNHKGYT
+2208 NMNYKGYT

-2234 RLSIR
+2234 RLSVKE
-2239 STITG
+2239 TLTKTG
-2244 SGYYMTL
+2244 YHMTL

-2396 LDATIGTKAAD
+2396 LDATVGTKAAD

-2463 VDVNVDTLPLVMEK
+2463 VDANVDTLPLVMEK

-2585 NPVKVESLTLARDGM
+2585 NPVKVESLTLARDRM

-2659 ANASILKSRISKV
+2659 ANASIVKSRISKV

-2799 FAPLSQNQIYY
+2799 FTPLSQNQIYY

-2926 RQIAEMDGDLVLD
+2926 RKIAEMDGDLVLD

-2946 YFRAYGVTIR
+2946 YFRAYGETIR

-2971 KKVAGEDVLKLIQD
+2971 KKVAGEDVLALIQN
-2985 YIKIVGTNG
+2985 YIK
-2994 MSVGT
+2994 
-2999 PMKQSLLDFVDS
+2999 L
-3011 RLAISYMAGALNQL
+3011 
-3025 IKQLTSAFLFAPR
+3025 
-3038 IGINN
+3038 
-3043 WLMYTAKA
+3043 
-3051 APQLGGVWNEF
+3051 
-3062 IDNAPRIVKR
+3062 
-3072 YNPKEM
+3072 
-3078 AKILGGYDSKR
+3078 
-3089 SKQLAKNGGVTD
+3089 
-3101 NMRVLKVIDT
+3101 
-3111 TGQALDA
+3111 
-3118 LMWPVT
+3118 
-3124 QGDKHSAM
+3124 
-3132 VGAMGNYLYYKDI
+3132 
-3145 YTQKNPNATQD
+3145 
-3156 EVIKF
+3156 
-3161 AADKVSTEIEQVLG
+3161 
-3175 SSSRIDKD
+3175 
-3183 SFQNSGSAL
+3183 
-3192 YRALSFLSNS
+3192 
-3202 PKAMIRNIIPAYTGL
+3202 
-3217 FKKIASFDKT
+3217 
-3227 AGPGT
+3227 
-3232 LKQNLETVLMV
+3232 
-3243 QVFVPV
+3243 
-3249 LFKWAAIA
+3249 
-3257 LPGLW
+3257 
-3262 REWRDEDDE
+3262 
-3271 ELGAAA
+3271 
-3277 ILGPFEA
+3277 
-3284 LLIVGPLLTFIKD
+3284 
-3297 QVLDKPWADDV
+3297 
-3308 PTLPFYDLV
+3308 
-3317 EDLSRQVN
+3317 
-3325 KIIKAETDLRR
+3325 

>member
-1 MNEELKKLYDAIAS
+1 MNEQAINDAYSLFSSKGYNGSVEDFKNLIATNPNALDDAYKLFASKGYNGSIDGFSELM
-15 RGFYTKSYDEFVNQY
+15 G
-30 QDPAYR
+30 
-36 DKVFAVVTREGLY
+36 
-49 TKGRNEFDAKY
+49 
-60 SAAPLKKKEPSVS
+60 LKKKEPSVS

-78 AMAPATEA
+78 AMAQATED

-100 TKLRQEQQAQQFGEL
+100 TKLRQEQQVQQYGEL

-312 GAGGMRPEDLAVAGI
+312 GAGGMRPEDLAAAGI

-393 FIAVL
+393 FIAAL

-487 TEDEDTKGVLRSV
+487 TEDEDTKSVLRSV

-672 SVLRAEQPEV
+672 GVLRPEQPEV

-687 GERDQEPQVAA
+687 GERDQEPQVAS
-698 EEEVGTV
+698 EEV
-705 GTLLNERVVY
+705 VVQEE
-715 DDPVSGQPVEGDLF
+715 VS
-729 VEGQRVVLE
+729 
-738 AAGGQQFDL
+738 
-747 GNVDDVL
+747 
-754 AQPLDGGIVRPAEMA
+754 PAV
-769 IMPQEDGSF
+769 QE
-778 VFNKDGNQKVAKG
+778 
-791 TQMFNNQPGLQA
+791 
-803 ITRDDAGNV
+803 I
-812 KRVTLYSEDG
+812 
-822 TETYNLTGQEAED
+822 
-835 AAYYIV
+835 
-841 RGFVETQEGQDAI
+841 
-854 NQLAERNE
+854 
-862 EARRDLTKP
+862 EARREKEIEERELNRLFPLTVDDTAEGRR
-871 IGVRPVQQVAP
+871 IQEEREQMDANLRELNARYDAEIAALGETTPVAQPTVEDAVVQEEVA
-882 QAAAQVRAE
+882 AE
-891 APAGPVVEGAEADVD
+891 VD

-918 AATPARRERLERVAD
+918 AATPARRERLERVAK

-970 NDTKTVHINGT
+970 NDTKTIHINGT

-1131 VMAEDIES
+1131 VAAEDI
-1139 VESFFVNTEL
+1139 
-1149 ETPPAVEVKPRQRVS
+1149 TPV
-1164 AQTNEEARESLE
+1164 AQSE
-1176 RKGRKMFPSSTDDAL
+1176 
-1191 TSDEVR
+1191 
-1197 VYFMDKDFNWLKRFS
+1197 
-1212 VPYEDV
+1212 
-1218 ANVFAE
+1218 
-1224 MASDPDFHLFPSITM
+1224 
-1239 QGGFMTMDTSKG
+1239 
-1251 RAEMEANIKISPRDE
+1251 
-1266 NTIYIEGIELFD
+1266 
-1278 PKLAGEGVGAKL
+1278 
-1290 MNRILAA
+1290 
-1297 ADKFGLTIQLD
+1297 
-1308 AYPTR
+1308 
-1313 RYQYDQTKGR
+1313 
-1323 DFSDRQLDKMADRL
+1323 
-1337 VTDFYSK
+1337 
-1344 FGFSSLDIRTKEL
+1344 
-1357 ARFMERKPMAS
+1357 
-1368 ASSVQMRE
+1368 VQMRE

-1418 DVEAAISKAFD
+1418 DVETAISKAFD
-1429 KAIDELKADMYNG
+1429 KAIDELSIDMYNG

-1478 KQMVNDPRT
+1478 KQMVNDPGT

-1603 GGDNVSEAEREVN
+1603 GGDNVSEAERETN

-1729 MNMINEFAKLA
+1729 MNMINEFAKLS

-1747 VDYGRNG
+1747 VDYGKNG

-1767 KAGDVTPE
+1767 KAGDVTSE

-1784 GDANPRTKIFI
+1784 GDANTKTKIFI

-1822 IAPRNLRVI
+1822 IAPFSLRVI

-1842 SLSNIETVGGE
+1842 SLSNIETVGGK
-1853 IYFNNSINTLEDL
+1853 IYFGNSINTLEDL
-1866 GKIEVINGGYSF
+1866 GKIEVINGAYSF

-1931 KSVSSYAVLPRGV
+1931 KSVSSYAILPRGV
-1944 KKIDGVSFGDS
+1944 KKIDGVSFGGR
-1955 LTVSDGV
+1955 LELSDGV

-1968 TIPGDFVVYEVPGM
+1968 TIPGDFVVYEVSGM

-2070 VKHVGGNIEFSI
+2070 VKHVGGDIEVST
-2082 LSAVKDL
+2082 LSAVKNL

-2094 VGGLIEGAWNIND
+2094 VGGLIRASWNIED
-2107 IGALSS
+2107 TGELSS

-2120 KFIKNETTEALRS
+2120 QFKNNTGE
-2133 GDVNIT
+2133 DVNIAA
-2139 TFAAG
+2139 FAAR
-2144 YVQESGL
+2144 YVQESGIY
-2151 DGSPIAEKVYEL
+2151 GFPIAEKVYEL

-2216 PSNIVKQHFKND
+2216 PSNIVKQHFKNE

-2416 LRAMLSDRKKARRE
+2416 LRAMLADRKKARRE

-2454 EVVALLKAI
+2454 EVVALLKSI
-2463 VDVNVDTLPLVMEK
+2463 VDANVDTLPLVMEK

-2585 NPVKVESLTLARDGM
+2585 NPVKVESLTLARDRM

-2799 FAPLSQNQIYY
+2799 FTPLSQNQIYY

-2926 RQIAEMDGDLVLD
+2926 RKIAEMDGDLVLD

-2946 YFRAYGVTIR
+2946 YFRAYGATIR
-2956 DVDRI
+2956 DVDRM
-2961 FKNEAVQASI
+2961 FKNEAVKASI

-2999 PMKQSLLDFVDS
+2999 PMKQSLLDSVDS
-3011 RLAISYMAGALNQL
+3011 RLGISYMAGALNQM

-3101 NMRVLKVIDT
+3101 NMRVLKVVDT

-3132 VGAMGNYLYYKDI
+3132 VGAMGNYLYYKDM
-3145 YTQKNPNATQD
+3145 YMQKNPNATQD

-3183 SFQNSGSAL
+3183 SFQNSGNAL
-3192 YRALSFLSNS
+3192 FRALSFLSNS

-3217 FKKIASFDKT
+3217 FKKVASFDKT

-3308 PTLPFYDLV
+3308 PTIPIYDLV
-3317 EDLSRQVN
+3317 EDLARQVN
-3325 KIIKAETDLRR
+3325 KIVNAETDEDLEDGLLNISYIIAGGFGIPAKNIDRMIRNIGEVLDGNEDPGEALLRLFNYSDYAIEGPKEK

>member
-1 MNEELKKLYDAIAS
+1 
-15 RGFYTKSYDEFVNQY
+15 
-30 QDPAYR
+30 
-36 DKVFAVVTREGLY
+36 
-49 TKGRNEFDAKY
+49 
-60 SAAPLKKKEPSVS
+60 
-73 TSQEG
+73 
-78 AMAPATEA
+78 
-86 GSLASQESAPVLDF
+86 
-100 TKLRQEQQAQQFGEL
+100 
-115 PAQPQAE
+115 
-122 PAMPPS
+122 
-128 PQLQQQVMGR
+128 
-138 MASPKSKT
+138 
-146 VETTRADGTPVTVQF
+146 
-161 GPTEFKSSDEAPM
+161 
-174 PQFKTFSEMA
+174 
-184 GQVDATI
+184 
-191 DEPTKQKISQAIG
+191 
-204 ITGAVFN
+204 
-211 KIVSP
+211 
-216 NASVPEAI
+216 
-224 NQAKAFAD
+224 
-232 NTQAAYNVGVLSGQ
+232 
-246 ISNNMQQSVPDKE
+246 
-259 RIAKLNKEL
+259 
-268 KQEQTKL
+268 
-275 LSSQMGADASDF
+275 
-287 YDMLS
+287 
-292 SNFFTFLTEVLTTS
+292 
-306 AAQMAT
+306 
-312 GAGGMRPEDLAVAGI
+312 
-327 LTLTTGT
+327 
-334 GGAAYMAGKNSL
+334 
-346 NAEMSSRIMGALEE
+346 
-360 RGVDVTDAA
+360 
-369 QLETAMTNRDLMMEI
+369 
-384 AGEVQAPAT
+384 
-393 FIAVL
+393 
-398 DALSAGM
+398 
-405 AGQIGKPIYEVLAQ
+405 
-419 VAAGSIGEAG
+419 
-429 AQLIESGEIT
+429 
-439 SASAVLTEAVA
+439 
-450 ELPGGLLETAFGAKT
+450 
-465 KDVQRKIEINRQL
+465 
-478 KDVEAQIER
+478 
-487 TEDEDTKGVLRSV
+487 
-500 ADNLRNEKNKIYD
+500 
-513 DYAAFVNSLP
+513 
-523 EEDVARLNSLNE
+523 
-535 EIVKTSKAIDQ
+535 
-546 VDNAATKDALKAR
+546 
-559 RSALLKQVEQ
+559 
-569 LENKQPDAVQEQATD
+569 
-584 EAAVVPD
+584 
-591 EIQSLKDDEIVTF
+591 
-604 TVESLDQVPDEF
+604 
-616 RDRAEK
+616 
-622 KDGTEI
+622 
-628 EIRKTILGLPIGEKT
+628 
-643 TKVVNSGYTYTLTGK
+643 
-658 EAKDYAIQKQATDE
+658 
-672 SVLRAEQPEV
+672 
-682 GLQEV
+682 
-687 GERDQEPQVAA
+687 
-698 EEEVGTV
+698 
-705 GTLLNERVVY
+705 
-715 DDPVSGQPVEGDLF
+715 
-729 VEGQRVVLE
+729 
-738 AAGGQQFDL
+738 
-747 GNVDDVL
+747 
-754 AQPLDGGIVRPAEMA
+754 
-769 IMPQEDGSF
+769 
-778 VFNKDGNQKVAKG
+778 
-791 TQMFNNQPGLQA
+791 
-803 ITRDDAGNV
+803 
-812 KRVTLYSEDG
+812 
-822 TETYNLTGQEAED
+822 
-835 AAYYIV
+835 
-841 RGFVETQEGQDAI
+841 
-854 NQLAERNE
+854 
-862 EARRDLTKP
+862 
-871 IGVRPVQQVAP
+871 
-882 QAAAQVRAE
+882 
-891 APAGPVVEGAEADVD
+891 
-906 AQELADLAADMQ
+906 
-918 AATPARRERLERVAD
+918 
-933 RARAAVSRILPDVKI
+933 
-948 IVHDTQ
+948 
-954 EAYRAA
+954 
-960 TTFEGEATYN
+960 
-970 NDTKTVHINGT
+970 
-981 KATPAAVAH
+981 
-990 EVFHAV
+990 
-996 FLDKVKTDA
+996 
-1005 KAQAV
+1005 
-1010 AKKMVESLKRVLG
+1010 
-1023 ENSEAYQYLDEFS
+1023 
-1036 KDYDANFQNE
+1036 
-1046 EKLAEMVAV
+1046 
-1055 LSELYSGVND
+1055 
-1065 IGLSPSA
+1065 
-1072 VQSVKN
+1072 
-1078 AIKKFITDLA
+1078 
-1088 KLFNIPMAT
+1088 
-1097 TLTDADV
+1097 
-1104 LAVLNTIAQKAV
+1104 
-1116 TGEVITEADVRTIDR
+1116 
-1131 VMAEDIES
+1131 
-1139 VESFFVNTEL
+1139 
-1149 ETPPAVEVKPRQRVS
+1149 
-1164 AQTNEEARESLE
+1164 
-1176 RKGRKMFPSSTDDAL
+1176 
-1191 TSDEVR
+1191 
-1197 VYFMDKDFNWLKRFS
+1197 
-1212 VPYEDV
+1212 
-1218 ANVFAE
+1218 
-1224 MASDPDFHLFPSITM
+1224 
-1239 QGGFMTMDTSKG
+1239 
-1251 RAEMEANIKISPRDE
+1251 
-1266 NTIYIEGIELFD
+1266 
-1278 PKLAGEGVGAKL
+1278 
-1290 MNRILAA
+1290 
-1297 ADKFGLTIQLD
+1297 
-1308 AYPTR
+1308 
-1313 RYQYDQTKGR
+1313 
-1323 DFSDRQLDKMADRL
+1323 
-1337 VTDFYSK
+1337 
-1344 FGFSSLDIRTKEL
+1344 
-1357 ARFMERKPMAS
+1357 
-1368 ASSVQMRE
+1368 
-1376 RKGLITI
+1376 
-1383 TEREAQKYARIGI
+1383 
-1396 NDARVAQAMEDL
+1396 
-1408 GLAGVKFTKG
+1408 
-1418 DVEAAISKAFD
+1418 
-1429 KAIDELKADMYNG
+1429 
-1442 QPAVITQDSPGITN
+1442 
-1456 AIQAEIT
+1456 
-1463 ALEEQGASL
+1463 
-1472 SRIESA
+1472 
-1478 KQMVNDPRT
+1478 
-1487 RNEYIRKYQDTQKET
+1487 
-1502 LAQWVSYLEQSDYDP
+1502 
-1517 AFKMLMLDAV
+1517 
-1527 VTSNYD
+1527 
-1533 YKLEKYFK
+1533 
-1541 RNSTT
+1541 
-1546 IRNMAPFDAGTLAE
+1546 
-1560 LYGMTENKELLKTY
+1560 
-1574 AEIQADNA
+1574 
-1582 SRVVKANMM
+1582 
-1591 KSTKEGKWLKFA
+1591 
-1603 GGDNVSEAEREVN
+1603 
-1616 ANALSQLVQNTFWCT
+1616 
-1631 KTNAKSQLDGGDFY
+1631 
-1645 VYVTEGTDMRP
+1645 
-1656 IPRIAV
+1656 
-1662 RMDGSDV
+1662 
-1669 GELRGNASSKQDLE
+1669 
-1683 PEMLPVAEKFLKEEI
+1683 
-1698 PGGSGQTWLDSIA
+1698 
-1711 FNKKAKAFAE
+1711 
-1721 SIDGSTLS
+1721 
-1729 MNMINEFAKLA
+1729 
-1740 SESAKYN
+1740 
-1747 VDYGRNG
+1747 
-1754 FIERIEESIKAKV
+1754 
-1767 KAGDVTPE
+1767 
-1775 LDGVIETSL
+1775 
-1784 GDANPRTKIFI
+1784 
-1795 GNVRRGFY
+1795 
-1803 DRLQNVEVVIGDV
+1803 
-1816 TIDGTD
+1816 
-1822 IAPRNLRVI
+1822 
-1831 TGDLDLGNNIQ
+1831 
-1842 SLSNIETVGGE
+1842 
-1853 IYFNNSINTLEDL
+1853 
-1866 GKIEVINGGYSF
+1866 
-1878 SPPTRVKTF
+1878 
-1887 DYLKTI
+1887 
-1893 NGDFNI
+1893 
-1899 ERSSFLESLGSLEVI
+1899 
-1914 NGSLRAG
+1914 
-1921 KSDLNSLGNL
+1921 
-1931 KSVSSYAVLPRGV
+1931 
-1944 KKIDGVSFGDS
+1944 
-1955 LTVSDGV
+1955 
-1962 EIINVK
+1962 
-1968 TIPGDFVVYEVPGM
+1968 
-1982 ESKHSATGSIEEIG
+1982 
-1996 GTALLHDSSSTSIGN
+1996 
-2011 IKRVGRGISLSKKIT
+2011 
-2026 SLENLSHVNGNIGI
+2026 
-2040 YGDEIK
+2040 
-2046 SIDNLEYVGG
+2046 
-2056 DLTVYA
+2056 
-2062 RKISSLGS
+2062 
-2070 VKHVGGNIEFSI
+2070 
-2082 LSAVKDL
+2082 
-2089 GKLEY
+2089 
-2094 VGGLIEGAWNIND
+2094 
-2107 IGALSS
+2107 
-2113 VGELWFG
+2113 
-2120 KFIKNETTEALRS
+2120 
-2133 GDVNIT
+2133 
-2139 TFAAG
+2139 
-2144 YVQESGL
+2144 
-2151 DGSPIAEKVYEL
+2151 
-2163 ALKQAS
+2163 
-2169 KYFGV
+2169 
-2174 ELPPAPRQRKDSDA
+2174 
-2188 AYENWKNGPKSVAQ
+2188 
-2202 EIGYKY
+2202 
-2208 NMNHKGYT
+2208 MNHKGYT

-2585 NPVKVESLTLARDGM
+2585 NPVKVESLTLARDRM

-2799 FAPLSQNQIYY
+2799 FTPLSQNQIYY

-2926 RQIAEMDGDLVLD
+2926 RKIAEMDGDLVLD

-2946 YFRAYGVTIR
+2946 YFRAYGATIR
-2956 DVDRI
+2956 DVDRM
-2961 FKNEAVQASI
+2961 FKNEAVKASI

-2999 PMKQSLLDFVDS
+2999 PMKQSLLDAVDS
-3011 RLAISYMAGALNQL
+3011 RLGISYMAGALNQM

-3101 NMRVLKVIDT
+3101 NMRVLKVVDT

-3132 VGAMGNYLYYKDI
+3132 VGAMGNYLYYKDM
-3145 YTQKNPNATQD
+3145 YMQKNPNATQD

-3183 SFQNSGSAL
+3183 SFQNSGNAL
-3192 YRALSFLSNS
+3192 FRALSFLSNS

-3217 FKKIASFDKT
+3217 FKKVASFDKT

-3308 PTLPFYDLV
+3308 PTIPIYDLV
-3317 EDLSRQVN
+3317 EDLARQVN
-3325 KIIKAETDLRR
+3325 KIVNAETDEDLEDGLLNISYIIAGGFGIPAKNIDRMIRNIGEVLDGNEDPGEALLRLFNYSDYAIEGPKEK

>member
-1 MNEELKKLYDAIAS
+1 M
-15 RGFYTKSYDEFVNQY
+15 
-30 QDPAYR
+30 
-36 DKVFAVVTREGLY
+36 
-49 TKGRNEFDAKY
+49 
-60 SAAPLKKKEPSVS
+60 
-73 TSQEG
+73 
-78 AMAPATEA
+78 
-86 GSLASQESAPVLDF
+86 LASNPV
-100 TKLRQEQQAQQFGEL
+100 
-115 PAQPQAE
+115 
-122 PAMPPS
+122 
-128 PQLQQQVMGR
+128 
-138 MASPKSKT
+138 
-146 VETTRADGTPVTVQF
+146 
-161 GPTEFKSSDEAPM
+161 
-174 PQFKTFSEMA
+174 
-184 GQVDATI
+184 
-191 DEPTKQKISQAIG
+191 
-204 ITGAVFN
+204 
-211 KIVSP
+211 
-216 NASVPEAI
+216 
-224 NQAKAFAD
+224 
-232 NTQAAYNVGVLSGQ
+232 
-246 ISNNMQQSVPDKE
+246 
-259 RIAKLNKEL
+259 
-268 KQEQTKL
+268 
-275 LSSQMGADASDF
+275 
-287 YDMLS
+287 
-292 SNFFTFLTEVLTTS
+292 TFLTEVLTTS

-312 GAGGMRPEDLAVAGI
+312 GVGGMRPEDLAAAGA
-327 LTLTTGT
+327 LTLATGI
-334 GGAAYMAGKNSL
+334 GGTAYMSGRNSL

-360 RGVDVTDAA
+360 RGVDITDAA

-393 FIAVL
+393 FVAAL

-405 AGQIGKPIYEVLAQ
+405 AGKLGKPIYEVLAQ
-419 VAAGSIGEAG
+419 SLAGSVGEAG

-450 ELPGGLLETAFGAKT
+450 ELPGGLVETAFGAKT

-487 TEDEDTKGVLRSV
+487 TEDEDTKSVLRSV

-584 EAAVVPD
+584 E
-591 EIQSLKDDEIVTF
+591 
-604 TVESLDQVPDEF
+604 
-616 RDRAEK
+616 
-622 KDGTEI
+622 G
-628 EIRKTILGLPIGEKT
+628 
-643 TKVVNSGYTYTLTGK
+643 
-658 EAKDYAIQKQATDE
+658 
-672 SVLRAEQPEV
+672 VLRPEQPEV

-687 GERDQEPQVAA
+687 VEGDQEPQVAT
-698 EEEVGTV
+698 EEVVQEEVGTV

-729 VEGQRVVLE
+729 AEGQRVVLE

-778 VFNKDGNQKVAKG
+778 VFNKEGNQKVAKG
-791 TQMFNNQPGLQA
+791 TRMFNNQPGLQA

-918 AATPARRERLERVAD
+918 AATPARRERLERVAE

-970 NDTKTVHINGT
+970 NDTKTIHINGT

-1088 KLFNIPMAT
+1088 KLFNIPMPT

-1131 VMAEDIES
+1131 VAAEDITP
-1139 VESFFVNTEL
+1139 VEQSE
-1149 ETPPAVEVKPRQRVS
+1149 
-1164 AQTNEEARESLE
+1164 
-1176 RKGRKMFPSSTDDAL
+1176 
-1191 TSDEVR
+1191 
-1197 VYFMDKDFNWLKRFS
+1197 
-1212 VPYEDV
+1212 
-1218 ANVFAE
+1218 
-1224 MASDPDFHLFPSITM
+1224 
-1239 QGGFMTMDTSKG
+1239 
-1251 RAEMEANIKISPRDE
+1251 
-1266 NTIYIEGIELFD
+1266 
-1278 PKLAGEGVGAKL
+1278 
-1290 MNRILAA
+1290 
-1297 ADKFGLTIQLD
+1297 
-1308 AYPTR
+1308 
-1313 RYQYDQTKGR
+1313 
-1323 DFSDRQLDKMADRL
+1323 
-1337 VTDFYSK
+1337 
-1344 FGFSSLDIRTKEL
+1344 
-1357 ARFMERKPMAS
+1357 
-1368 ASSVQMRE
+1368 VQMRE

-1418 DVEAAISKAFD
+1418 DVETAISKAFD

-1591 KSTKEGKWLKFA
+1591 KSTKDGKWLKFA

-1698 PGGSGQTWLDSIA
+1698 PGGSGQKWLDSIA

-1721 SIDGSTLS
+1721 SISDKKLS
-1729 MNMINEFAKLA
+1729 MDMIKEFGVLSGDA
-1740 SESAKYN
+1740 SKYS
-1747 VDYGRNG
+1747 VDYGKNG
-1754 FIERIEESIKAKV
+1754 FIERIENIIRAKASV
-1767 KAGDVTPE
+1767 DDDVTAD
-1775 LDGVIETSL
+1775 LKGKVATRARDL
-1784 GDANPRTKIFI
+1784 GPNTRVFI
-1795 GNVRRGFY
+1795 GEMGYSLYEDFSVG
-1803 DRLQNVEVVIGDV
+1803 LEVVIGDIAIGGYYERTV
-1816 TIDGTD
+1816 SLPPKLKSIYGNLLIKSGKIDFSALENVYG
-1822 IAPRNLRVI
+1822 NLNI
-1831 TGDLDLGNNIQ
+1831 GASAESLGNIKVVSGDFYLMGNAS
-1842 SLSNIETVGGE
+1842 SLK
-1853 IYFNNSINTLEDL
+1853 DL
-1866 GKIEVINGGYSF
+1866 GKIEVINAQYSF
-1878 SPPTRVKTF
+1878 DLPDGIKKF

-1893 NGDFNI
+1893 NGNLDI
-1899 ERSSFLESLGSLEVI
+1899 RSTSSLESLGSLEVI
-1914 NGSLRAG
+1914 NGSLEAIN
-1921 KSDLNSLGNL
+1921 SDLNSLGNL
-1931 KSVSSYAVLPRGV
+1931 KSVSENVELPEGV
-1944 KKIDGVSFGDS
+1944 KKIDGVSFGGR
-1955 LTVSDGV
+1955 LELFDGT

-1968 TIPGDFVVYEVPGM
+1968 TIPGNFIVNLVSGM
-1982 ESKHSATGSIEEIG
+1982 KSKHSATGSIEEIG
-1996 GTALLHDSSSTSIGN
+1996 GLANLYNSSSTVLGN
-2011 IKRVGRGISLSKKIT
+2011 LKRVGKGVTLPDNIT
-2026 SLENLSHVNGNIGI
+2026 SLGNLTRVG
-2040 YGDEIK
+2040 GDISVFGDKIK
-2046 SIDNLEYVGG
+2046 SLDNLEYVGG
-2056 DLTVYA
+2056 NLTVYS
-2062 RKISSLGS
+2062 RISSTGNL
-2070 VKHVGGNIEFSI
+2070 KYVGGSIEFSPFSRQQI
-2082 LSAVKDL
+2082 ETLD
-2089 GKLEY
+2089 KLEY
-2094 VGGLIEGAWNIND
+2094 VGGLIEGAKNIED

-2113 VGELWFG
+2113 VGEQWFG
-2120 KFIKNETTEALRS
+2120 KFKNNTGE
-2133 GDVNIT
+2133 DVNIAA
-2139 TFAAG
+2139 FAAR
-2144 YVQESGL
+2144 YVAESGI
-2151 DGSPIAEKVYEL
+2151 DGGPIAEKVYEL

-2169 KYFGV
+2169 KHFGV
-2174 ELPPAPRQRKDSDA
+2174 DLPPAPRQRKDSDA

-2208 NMNHKGYT
+2208 NMNYKGYT

-2234 RLSIR
+2234 RLSVKE
-2239 STITG
+2239 TLTKTG
-2244 SGYYMTL
+2244 YHMTL

-2396 LDATIGTKAAD
+2396 LDATVGTKAAD

-2463 VDVNVDTLPLVMEK
+2463 VDANVDTLPLVMEK

-2585 NPVKVESLTLARDGM
+2585 NPVKVESLTLARDRM

-2659 ANASILKSRISKV
+2659 ANASIVKSRISKV

-2799 FAPLSQNQIYY
+2799 FTPLSQNQIYY

-2926 RQIAEMDGDLVLD
+2926 RKIAEMDGDLVLD

-2946 YFRAYGVTIR
+2946 YFRAYGETIR

-2971 KKVAGEDVLKLIQD
+2971 KKVAGEDVLALIQN

-2999 PMKQSLLDFVDS
+2999 PMNQSLLDSIDS
-3011 RLAISYMAGALNQL
+3011 RLGISYMAGALNQL

-3089 SKQLAKNGGVTD
+3089 SKELAKNGGVTD

-3308 PTLPFYDLV
+3308 PTIPIYDLV
-3317 EDLSRQVN
+3317 EDLARQVN
-3325 KIIKAETDLRR
+3325 KIVNAETDEDLEDGLLNISYIIAGGFGIPAKNIDRMIRNIEEVLDGNEDPGEALLRLFNYSDYTIEGPKKR

>member
-86 GSLASQESAPVLDF
+86 GLLASQESAPVLDF

-161 GPTEFKSSDEAPM
+161 GPTQFKSSDEAPV

-191 DEPTKQKISQAIG
+191 DEPTKQKISQSIG

-275 LSSQMGADASDF
+275 LSSQMGADASNF
-287 YDMLS
+287 FDMLA
-292 SNFFTFLTEVLTTS
+292 SNPVTFLTEVLTTS
-306 AAQMAT
+306 AAQMTA
-312 GAGGMRPEDLAVAGI
+312 GVGGMRPEDLAAAGL

-334 GGAAYMAGKNSL
+334 GGAAYMAGRNSL

-360 RGVDVTDAA
+360 RGVDITDAA

-393 FIAVL
+393 FIAAL

-405 AGQIGKPIYEVLAQ
+405 AGKLGKPIYEVLAQ
-419 VAAGSIGEAG
+419 SLTGSIGEAG
-429 AQLIESGEIT
+429 AQFIESGEIT

-450 ELPGGLLETAFGAKT
+450 ELPGGLVETAFGAKT

-478 KDVEAQIER
+478 KDVEAQIDR
-487 TEDEDTKGVLRSV
+487 TEDEDTKSVLRSV

-569 LENKQPDAVQEQATD
+569 LENKQQDAVQEQATD

-871 IGVRPVQQVAP
+871 IGVPTVQQVAP

-891 APAGPVVEGAEADVD
+891 APTGPVVEGAEADVD

-918 AATPARRERLERVAD
+918 AATPARRERLERIAE
-933 RARAAVSRILPDVKI
+933 RARTAVSKILPDVKI

-970 NDTKTVHINGT
+970 NDTKTIHINST

-1036 KDYDANFQNE
+1036 KDYDANLQNE

-1072 VQSVKN
+1072 VQSVKS

-1131 VMAEDIES
+1131 VAAEDI
-1139 VESFFVNTEL
+1139 
-1149 ETPPAVEVKPRQRVS
+1149 TPV
-1164 AQTNEEARESLE
+1164 AQSE
-1176 RKGRKMFPSSTDDAL
+1176 
-1191 TSDEVR
+1191 
-1197 VYFMDKDFNWLKRFS
+1197 
-1212 VPYEDV
+1212 
-1218 ANVFAE
+1218 
-1224 MASDPDFHLFPSITM
+1224 
-1239 QGGFMTMDTSKG
+1239 
-1251 RAEMEANIKISPRDE
+1251 
-1266 NTIYIEGIELFD
+1266 
-1278 PKLAGEGVGAKL
+1278 
-1290 MNRILAA
+1290 
-1297 ADKFGLTIQLD
+1297 
-1308 AYPTR
+1308 
-1313 RYQYDQTKGR
+1313 
-1323 DFSDRQLDKMADRL
+1323 
-1337 VTDFYSK
+1337 
-1344 FGFSSLDIRTKEL
+1344 
-1357 ARFMERKPMAS
+1357 
-1368 ASSVQMRE
+1368 VQMRE

-1603 GGDNVSEAEREVN
+1603 GGDNVSEAERETN

-1698 PGGSGQTWLDSIA
+1698 PGGSGQKWLDSIA

-1747 VDYGRNG
+1747 VDYGGNG

-1767 KAGDVTPE
+1767 EAGDVTPE

-1795 GNVRRGFY
+1795 GNMRGGVY
-1803 DRLQNVEVVIGDV
+1803 DRLQNVEIVIGNVRIV
-1816 TIDGTD
+1816 TTEIV
-1822 IAPRNLRVI
+1822 PPSLRVI
-1831 TGDLDLGNNIQ
+1831 TGDLDLGSDIK

-1853 IYFNNSINTLEDL
+1853 IYFGNSFSTLEDL
-1866 GKIEVINGGYSF
+1866 GKIEVINGGYLF
-1878 SPPTRVKTF
+1878 SPPTKIKKF

-1893 NGDFNI
+1893 NGNLDI
-1899 ERSSFLESLGSLEVI
+1899 SPTSFIESLGSLEVI
-1914 NGSLRAG
+1914 NGSLEAIN
-1921 KSDLNSLGNL
+1921 SDLNSLGNL
-1931 KSVSSYAVLPRGV
+1931 KSVSENVELPEGV
-1944 KKIDGVSFGDS
+1944 KKIDGVSFGGR
-1955 LTVSDGV
+1955 LELFDGT

-1968 TIPGDFVVYEVPGM
+1968 TIPGNFIVNRVSGM
-1982 ESKHSATGSIEEIG
+1982 KSKHSATGSIEEIG
-1996 GTALLHDSSSTSIGN
+1996 GLASLYNSSSTMLGN
-2011 IKRVGRGISLSKKIT
+2011 LKRVGKGVGLPDNIT
-2026 SLENLSHVNGNIGI
+2026 SLGNLSHVNGDISVF
-2040 YGDEIK
+2040 GDEIK
-2046 SIDNLEYVGG
+2046 SLDNLEYVGG
-2056 DLTVYA
+2056 DLTIGTG
-2062 RKISSLGS
+2062 ISSIGNLRY
-2070 VKHVGGNIEFSI
+2070 VGGDIKFSPFSRQQIET
-2082 LSAVKDL
+2082 LD
-2089 GKLEY
+2089 KLEY
-2094 VGGLIEGAWNIND
+2094 VGGLIEGAKNIKD

-2113 VGELWFG
+2113 VGERWISGF
-2120 KFIKNETTEALRS
+2120 KNNTGE
-2133 GDVNIT
+2133 DVNIAA
-2139 TFAAG
+2139 FAAR
-2144 YVQESGL
+2144 YVADSRI
-2151 DGSPIAEKVYEL
+2151 DGGPIAEKVYEL

-2208 NMNHKGYT
+2208 NMNYKGYT

-2416 LRAMLSDRKKARRE
+2416 LRAMLADRKKARRE

-2454 EVVALLKAI
+2454 EVVALLKSI
-2463 VDVNVDTLPLVMEK
+2463 VDANVDTLPLVMEK

-2585 NPVKVESLTLARDGM
+2585 NPVKVESLTLARDRM

-2799 FAPLSQNQIYY
+2799 FTPLSQNQIYY

-2926 RQIAEMDGDLVLD
+2926 RKIAEMDGDLVLD

-2946 YFRAYGVTIR
+2946 YFRAYGATIR
-2956 DVDRI
+2956 DVDRM
-2961 FKNEAVQASI
+2961 FKNEAVKASI

-2999 PMKQSLLDFVDS
+2999 PMKQSLLDSVDS
-3011 RLAISYMAGALNQL
+3011 RLGISYMAGALNQL

-3101 NMRVLKVIDT
+3101 NMRVLKVVDT

-3132 VGAMGNYLYYKDI
+3132 VGAMGNYLYYKDM
-3145 YTQKNPNATQD
+3145 YMQKNPNATQD

-3183 SFQNSGSAL
+3183 SFQNSGNAL
-3192 YRALSFLSNS
+3192 FRALSFLSNS

-3308 PTLPFYDLV
+3308 PTIPIYDLV
-3317 EDLSRQVN
+3317 EDLARQVN
-3325 KIIKAETDLRR
+3325 KIVNAETDEDLEDGLLNISYIIAGGFGIPAKNIDRMIRNIGEVLDGNEDPGEALLRLFNYSDYAIEGPKEK

>member
-1 MNEELKKLYDAIAS
+1 MNNLYHPDIYK
-15 RGFYTKSYDEFVNQY
+15 FDTPIKSYWEDTSN
-30 QDPAYR
+30 
-36 DKVFAVVTREGLY
+36 T
-49 TKGRNEFDAKY
+49 NFD
-60 SAAPLKKKEPSVS
+60 LE
-73 TSQEG
+73 
-78 AMAPATEA
+78 
-86 GSLASQESAPVLDF
+86 
-100 TKLRQEQQAQQFGEL
+100 
-115 PAQPQAE
+115 
-122 PAMPPS
+122 
-128 PQLQQQVMGR
+128 
-138 MASPKSKT
+138 
-146 VETTRADGTPVTVQF
+146 
-161 GPTEFKSSDEAPM
+161 
-174 PQFKTFSEMA
+174 
-184 GQVDATI
+184 
-191 DEPTKQKISQAIG
+191 
-204 ITGAVFN
+204 
-211 KIVSP
+211 
-216 NASVPEAI
+216 
-224 NQAKAFAD
+224 
-232 NTQAAYNVGVLSGQ
+232 
-246 ISNNMQQSVPDKE
+246 
-259 RIAKLNKEL
+259 KLNK
-268 KQEQTKL
+268 
-275 LSSQMGADASDF
+275 D
-287 YDMLS
+287 
-292 SNFFTFLTEVLTTS
+292 TS
-306 AAQMAT
+306 A
-312 GAGGMRPEDLAVAGI
+312 
-327 LTLTTGT
+327 
-334 GGAAYMAGKNSL
+334 
-346 NAEMSSRIMGALEE
+346 
-360 RGVDVTDAA
+360 
-369 QLETAMTNRDLMMEI
+369 EI
-384 AGEVQAPAT
+384 
-393 FIAVL
+393 
-398 DALSAGM
+398 
-405 AGQIGKPIYEVLAQ
+405 
-419 VAAGSIGEAG
+419 
-429 AQLIESGEIT
+429 
-439 SASAVLTEAVA
+439 
-450 ELPGGLLETAFGAKT
+450 
-465 KDVQRKIEINRQL
+465 
-478 KDVEAQIER
+478 
-487 TEDEDTKGVLRSV
+487 
-500 ADNLRNEKNKIYD
+500 
-513 DYAAFVNSLP
+513 
-523 EEDVARLNSLNE
+523 
-535 EIVKTSKAIDQ
+535 
-546 VDNAATKDALKAR
+546 
-559 RSALLKQVEQ
+559 
-569 LENKQPDAVQEQATD
+569 
-584 EAAVVPD
+584 
-591 EIQSLKDDEIVTF
+591 
-604 TVESLDQVPDEF
+604 
-616 RDRAEK
+616 
-622 KDGTEI
+622 
-628 EIRKTILGLPIGEKT
+628 
-643 TKVVNSGYTYTLTGK
+643 
-658 EAKDYAIQKQATDE
+658 
-672 SVLRAEQPEV
+672 
-682 GLQEV
+682 
-687 GERDQEPQVAA
+687 
-698 EEEVGTV
+698 
-705 GTLLNERVVY
+705 
-715 DDPVSGQPVEGDLF
+715 
-729 VEGQRVVLE
+729 
-738 AAGGQQFDL
+738 
-747 GNVDDVL
+747 
-754 AQPLDGGIVRPAEMA
+754 
-769 IMPQEDGSF
+769 
-778 VFNKDGNQKVAKG
+778 
-791 TQMFNNQPGLQA
+791 
-803 ITRDDAGNV
+803 
-812 KRVTLYSEDG
+812 
-822 TETYNLTGQEAED
+822 
-835 AAYYIV
+835 
-841 RGFVETQEGQDAI
+841 
-854 NQLAERNE
+854 
-862 EARRDLTKP
+862 
-871 IGVRPVQQVAP
+871 
-882 QAAAQVRAE
+882 
-891 APAGPVVEGAEADVD
+891 
-906 AQELADLAADMQ
+906 
-918 AATPARRERLERVAD
+918 
-933 RARAAVSRILPDVKI
+933 
-948 IVHDTQ
+948 
-954 EAYRAA
+954 
-960 TTFEGEATYN
+960 
-970 NDTKTVHINGT
+970 
-981 KATPAAVAH
+981 
-990 EVFHAV
+990 
-996 FLDKVKTDA
+996 
-1005 KAQAV
+1005 
-1010 AKKMVESLKRVLG
+1010 
-1023 ENSEAYQYLDEFS
+1023 
-1036 KDYDANFQNE
+1036 
-1046 EKLAEMVAV
+1046 
-1055 LSELYSGVND
+1055 
-1065 IGLSPSA
+1065 
-1072 VQSVKN
+1072 
-1078 AIKKFITDLA
+1078 
-1088 KLFNIPMAT
+1088 
-1097 TLTDADV
+1097 
-1104 LAVLNTIAQKAV
+1104 
-1116 TGEVITEADVRTIDR
+1116 
-1131 VMAEDIES
+1131 
-1139 VESFFVNTEL
+1139 
-1149 ETPPAVEVKPRQRVS
+1149 
-1164 AQTNEEARESLE
+1164 
-1176 RKGRKMFPSSTDDAL
+1176 
-1191 TSDEVR
+1191 
-1197 VYFMDKDFNWLKRFS
+1197 
-1212 VPYEDV
+1212 
-1218 ANVFAE
+1218 
-1224 MASDPDFHLFPSITM
+1224 
-1239 QGGFMTMDTSKG
+1239 
-1251 RAEMEANIKISPRDE
+1251 
-1266 NTIYIEGIELFD
+1266 
-1278 PKLAGEGVGAKL
+1278 
-1290 MNRILAA
+1290 
-1297 ADKFGLTIQLD
+1297 
-1308 AYPTR
+1308 
-1313 RYQYDQTKGR
+1313 
-1323 DFSDRQLDKMADRL
+1323 
-1337 VTDFYSK
+1337 
-1344 FGFSSLDIRTKEL
+1344 
-1357 ARFMERKPMAS
+1357 
-1368 ASSVQMRE
+1368 
-1376 RKGLITI
+1376 
-1383 TEREAQKYARIGI
+1383 
-1396 NDARVAQAMEDL
+1396 
-1408 GLAGVKFTKG
+1408 
-1418 DVEAAISKAFD
+1418 
-1429 KAIDELKADMYNG
+1429 
-1442 QPAVITQDSPGITN
+1442 
-1456 AIQAEIT
+1456 
-1463 ALEEQGASL
+1463 
-1472 SRIESA
+1472 
-1478 KQMVNDPRT
+1478 
-1487 RNEYIRKYQDTQKET
+1487 
-1502 LAQWVSYLEQSDYDP
+1502 
-1517 AFKMLMLDAV
+1517 
-1527 VTSNYD
+1527 
-1533 YKLEKYFK
+1533 
-1541 RNSTT
+1541 
-1546 IRNMAPFDAGTLAE
+1546 
-1560 LYGMTENKELLKTY
+1560 
-1574 AEIQADNA
+1574 
-1582 SRVVKANMM
+1582 
-1591 KSTKEGKWLKFA
+1591 
-1603 GGDNVSEAEREVN
+1603 
-1616 ANALSQLVQNTFWCT
+1616 
-1631 KTNAKSQLDGGDFY
+1631 
-1645 VYVTEGTDMRP
+1645 
-1656 IPRIAV
+1656 
-1662 RMDGSDV
+1662 
-1669 GELRGNASSKQDLE
+1669 
-1683 PEMLPVAEKFLKEEI
+1683 
-1698 PGGSGQTWLDSIA
+1698 
-1711 FNKKAKAFAE
+1711 
-1721 SIDGSTLS
+1721 
-1729 MNMINEFAKLA
+1729 
-1740 SESAKYN
+1740 
-1747 VDYGRNG
+1747 
-1754 FIERIEESIKAKV
+1754 
-1767 KAGDVTPE
+1767 
-1775 LDGVIETSL
+1775 
-1784 GDANPRTKIFI
+1784 
-1795 GNVRRGFY
+1795 
-1803 DRLQNVEVVIGDV
+1803 VVIG
-1816 TIDGTD
+1816 
-1822 IAPRNLRVI
+1822 
-1831 TGDLDLGNNIQ
+1831 
-1842 SLSNIETVGGE
+1842 
-1853 IYFNNSINTLEDL
+1853 
-1866 GKIEVINGGYSF
+1866 GGYTGLSCA
-1878 SPPTRVKTF
+1878 
-1887 DYLKTI
+1887 I
-1893 NGDFNI
+1893 NLI
-1899 ERSSFLESLGSLEVI
+1899 ENYNLDVI
-1914 NGSLRAG
+1914 LVDAG
-1921 KSDLNSLGNL
+1921 
-1931 KSVSSYAVLPRGV
+1931 
-1944 KKIDGVSFGDS
+1944 
-1955 LTVSDGV
+1955 
-1962 EIINVK
+1962 
-1968 TIPGDFVVYEVPGM
+1968 
-1982 ESKHSATGSIEEIG
+1982 
-1996 GTALLHDSSSTSIGN
+1996 
-2011 IKRVGRGISLSKKIT
+2011 
-2026 SLENLSHVNGNIGI
+2026 
-2040 YGDEIK
+2040 
-2046 SIDNLEYVGG
+2046 
-2056 DLTVYA
+2056 
-2062 RKISSLGS
+2062 KISSLGS
-2070 VKHVGGNIEFSI
+2070 VKHVGGDIEVST
-2082 LSAVKDL
+2082 LSAVKNL

-2094 VGGLIEGAWNIND
+2094 VGGLIRASWNIED
-2107 IGALSS
+2107 TGELSS

-2120 KFIKNETTEALRS
+2120 QFKNNTGE
-2133 GDVNIT
+2133 DVNIAA
-2139 TFAAG
+2139 FAAR
-2144 YVQESGL
+2144 YVQESGIY
-2151 DGSPIAEKVYEL
+2151 GFPIAEKVYEL

-2216 PSNIVKQHFKND
+2216 PSNIVKQHFKNE

-2585 NPVKVESLTLARDGM
+2585 NPVKVESLTLARDRM

-2627 DLIEAI
+2627 NIIEAI

-2654 QKVSE
+2654 QKTSG
-2659 ANASILKSRISKV
+2659 ANANILKSRISKV

-2799 FAPLSQNQIYY
+2799 FTPLSQNQIYY

-2926 RQIAEMDGDLVLD
+2926 RKIAEMDGDLVLD

-2946 YFRAYGVTIR
+2946 YFRAYGATIR
-2956 DVDRI
+2956 DVDRM
-2961 FKNEAVQASI
+2961 FKNEAVKASI

-2999 PMKQSLLDFVDS
+2999 PMKQSLLDAVDS
-3011 RLAISYMAGALNQL
+3011 RLGISYMAGALNQM

-3101 NMRVLKVIDT
+3101 NMRVLKVVDT

-3132 VGAMGNYLYYKDI
+3132 VGAMGNYLYYKDM
-3145 YTQKNPNATQD
+3145 YMQKNPNATQD

-3183 SFQNSGSAL
+3183 SFQNSGNAL
-3192 YRALSFLSNS
+3192 FRALSFLSNS

-3217 FKKIASFDKT
+3217 FKKVASFDKT

-3308 PTLPFYDLV
+3308 PTIPIYDLV
-3317 EDLSRQVN
+3317 EDLARQVN
-3325 KIIKAETDLRR
+3325 KIVNAETDEDLEDGLLNISYIIAGGFGIPAKNIDRMIRNIGEVLDGNEDPGEALLRLFNYSDYAIEGPKEK